1 MKRHTHKFIETF
13 DGFIGYGFDRKSNED
28 TVKFYLQKF
37 SDDTLMEII
46 ISRMS
51 DDDLDELFEI
61 ISRALK
67 KYLSEEEYHKF
78 FLGE

>member
-1 MKRHTHKFIETF
+1 MRKHTHNFIETF

-37 SDDTLMEII
+37 SDDTLMDII
-46 ISRMS
+46 INRMS
-51 DDDLDELFEI
+51 DDDLDELFGI
-61 ISRALK
+61 ISKALK